1 MKKIISFMFLATLLF
16 VAGACSSDDLVGSKS
31 MSENIQIDSASINFT
46 DAPGTGRISVTAAK
60 GLSSVESSDS
70 WCTASIEGSTIVVNV
85 TQNLALTGR
94 AAVLTIHSG
103 DDTRAVT
110 VQQLGLPHPYFNG
123 DSTLFI
129 GYAASDFTIPVVSP
143 AGYPITANSDA
154 DWLTVTMT
162 DGVAQ
167 VKVAANTTHRIR
179 NGKITLTSGP
189 RADKLI
195 ITVVQRWDASTVMNG
210 WWQLCFYTTADTE
223 GQTPQQ
229 WDVKIEGD
237 SMLID
242 YGTDGHVGVPI
253 KYNTS
258 TGQLSIRGAV
268 RCSGKYKG
276 NTPILYF
283 ETADE
288 NVWSGAETN
297 SLITGSVVAD
307 DNDNLRID
315 LSGNVY
321 SSRYTFGAFFFAFYS
336 GTFSGFPANP
346 AVAAEMWPV
355 MFHPYLYKAAASSAA
370 PSRF

>member
-31 MSENIQIDSASINFT
+31 MSENIRIDSASINFT

-60 GLSSVESSDS
+60 GLSNVESSDS

-94 AAVLTIHSG
+94 AAVLTVHSG

-123 DSTLFI
+123 DSALFI
-129 GYAASDFTIPVVSP
+129 GYAAADFAIPVVSP
-143 AGYPITANSDA
+143 AGYPITTNSDA

-167 VKVAANTTHRIR
+167 VKVAANTTHRSR

-189 RADKLI
+189 RADKLT
-195 ITVVQRWDASTVMNG
+195 ITVVQGWDASTVMNG
-210 WWQLCFYTTADTE
+210 LWKLCFYTTADTE

-229 WDVKIEGD
+229 WDVKIKGD

-242 YGTDGHVGVPI
+242 FGADGHIGIPI

-258 TGQLSIRGAV
+258 TALFSIQGAV

-276 NTPILYF
+276 YTPILYF
-283 ETADE
+283 ETEDT

-297 SLITGSVVAD
+297 SKVTGRVVAD
-307 DNDNLRID
+307 DHDNLRID

-321 SSRYTFGAFFFAFYS
+321 SNKYAFGAFLFAFYS
-336 GTFSGFPANP
+336 GTFSGFPADP
-346 AVAAEMWPV
+346 TAAAEVWSE

-370 PSRF
+370 LSQF